1 MPLLRLS
8 VNGFRNLR
16 PQELDV
22 PAATVL
28 VVGPNGAG
36 KTSLLEAVTVLG
48 NLQSFRPG
56 PSVSLVQH
64 GAPGFQLAGLI
75 ERGGTTVELRQEG
88 RLARTVARRLHR
100 GARRLGAAEYLE
112 LFPVSVLSSHDR
124 QLIWGGPDGR
134 RRYIDRVAFFLH
146 AETLP
151 VLQRYRRVLRQR
163 NAVLARSET
172 DGAAE
177 AFEHELALLGSRL
190 VGLRLEALA
199 ALETALPEELTGLG
213 WRLSRPNLRYDAP
226 DGLASA
232 DTAGM
237 TGWLRAQLARTRGRD
252 RARGATAIG
261 PHRHDLAISVA
272 GAPARET
279 LSAGQGK
286 LLATAFRLAAM
297 AVFEKARG
305 RIPAVVFDDVD
316 AELDGAVLERV
327 LARLGRA
334 GQALLSSAHEE
345 MVLPRLPGAAVWRVC
360 DGLVEL
366 PAGGRS

>member
-1 MPLLRLS
+1 MPS
-8 VNGFRNLR
+8 G
-16 PQELDV
+16 
-22 PAATVL
+22 TVV
-28 VVGPNGAG
+28 VVGANGAG
-36 KTSLLEAVTVLG
+36 KTSLLEAIAVLG

-56 PSVSLVQH
+56 PSASWVQH
-64 GAPGFQLAGLI
+64 GSAGFVLAGII
-75 ERGGTTVELRQEG
+75 ERAGTTVELRQEG

-100 GARRLGAAEYLE
+100 GARRLGAAEYLD

-134 RRYIDRVAFFLH
+134 RRFVDRVAFFLH
-146 AETLP
+146 GETLP

-163 NAVLARSET
+163 NTVLAREGR
-172 DGAAE
+172 DDEAE

-190 VGLRLEALA
+190 IGLRLEAVA
-199 ALETALPEELTGLG
+199 ALEGALPEELAGLG
-213 WRLSRPNLRYDAP
+213 WTLSRPNLRYDAP
-226 DGLASA
+226 DGLTPA
-232 DTAGM
+232 DTASM
-237 TGWLRAQLARTRGRD
+237 TGWLRAQFARTRGRD
-252 RARGATAIG
+252 RARGATVVG

-297 AVFEKARG
+297 AVFEKVRG

-316 AELDGAVLERV
+316 AELDGAVLNRV
-327 LARLGRA
+327 FARLA
-334 GQALLSSAHEE
+334 DSGQALLSSAHEE
-345 MVLPRLPGAAVWRVC
+345 MVLPRLPEASVWRVR

-366 PAGGRS
+366 PVGGRS